1 MSRSNAS
8 AIQRR
13 TTQPQIKSAQIQPQ
27 VQPEPQTNQ
36 TQLKPKMTMQQVVIL
51 LDQRVNELEKSKN
64 EVNNTVSVNDLNGII
79 SEFNN
84 RFEILAKEIDDIKN
98 MLMKLQSY
106 TMDVNK
112 MLVDERIQI
121 LSNID
126 DLEQPTLKVTDET
139 IEVTNDIEIIGDVEK
154 SEINSDEITVN
165 IKKTEIN
172 SDEKTD

>member
-13 TTQPQIKSAQIQPQ
+13 TVQPQIKTA
-27 VQPEPQTNQ
+27 PQTNQ
-36 TQLKPKMTMQQVVIL
+36 TQPPPNQTRLKPKMTMPEVVIL
-51 LDQRVNELEKSKN
+51 LDQRVNELENAKN
-64 EVNNTVSVNDLNGII
+64 EINNTVSVNDLNSII

-126 DLEQPTLKVTDET
+126 DLEQPVLNVTDET
-139 IEVTNDIEIIGDVEK
+139 IEVTDDIEIIGDVEK
-154 SEINSDEITVN
+154 SEISIDEITN
-165 IKKTEIN
+165 EIT
-172 SDEKTD
+172 DEITN

>member
-13 TTQPQIKSAQIQPQ
+13 TGQPQIKSAPQPQPQIQP
-27 VQPEPQTNQ
+27 EPQ

-84 RFEILAKEIDDIKN
+84 RFEILAKEIDDMKN

-126 DLEQPTLKVTDET
+126 DLDQPTLKVTDESIEIT
-139 IEVTNDIEIIGDVEK
+139 DIEVTGVIDNP
-154 SEINSDEITVN
+154 EINNNDE
-165 IKKTEIN
+165 N
-172 SDEKTD
+172 SDINNDETIAD